1 MVDTCH
7 SVFDQAHSIY
17 EIKTEPNLDHRI
29 WMPTVCQC
37 SSSSIWNA
45 PLWRDMGMQG
55 VTVGAVVR
63 QGFVGTLCTFHSEP
77 TLKIKPI
84 F

>member
-37 SSSSIWNA
+37 RFIKYMECTTLAGHGDAGGHCGGRSKAGVCGNPVYF
-45 PLWRDMGMQG
+45 PL
-55 VTVGAVVR
+55 
-63 QGFVGTLCTFHSEP
+63 
-77 TLKIKPI
+77 
-84 F
+84 